1 MKLNLTYL
9 TTIVGYLFFLAAQLL
24 FLVGV
29 ISLQKIVYFGPILL
43 PKILAQAIFLER
55 EQLTQ
60 LIQLIST
67 GGLFGLFIALV
78 LIVTPMLAVSLLLIS
93 ISWILLSREAHTKW
107 VLPTAVP
114 GVILAATY
122 ALMPAVPDL
131 YIGQFAD
138 SMAKLLIIFI
148 LLQSLSLF
156 AFFFAAGRRIFLL
169 AGLSGIPAIG
179 PAAYSLSEV
188 PQIAFPLI
196 NAVVSISLAAS
207 SALALAGFLTRKS

>member
-1 MKLNLTYL
+1 MKLSLTFL
-9 TTIVGYLFFLAAQLL
+9 TTVLGYLFFLAAQLL

-55 EQLTQ
+55 EQLSQ
-60 LIQLIST
+60 LIQLINT
-67 GGLFGLFIALV
+67 GGLFGLFIALM

-114 GVILAATY
+114 GLILAAAY
-122 ALMPAVPDL
+122 AVMPAVPDL

-138 SMAKLLIIFI
+138 SMAKLLIVFIF
-148 LLQSLSLF
+148 LQTLSLI
-156 AFFFAAGRRIFLL
+156 AFFFAARRRIFLL
-169 AGLSGIPAIG
+169 AGLFALPAIG

-188 PQIAFPLI
+188 PQAAFPII
-196 NAVVSISLAAS
+196 NGVVSLSLATS
-207 SALALAGFLTRKS
+207 SAMALAGFLTSKR